1 MINRRNVVI
10 ALGAGGLAPRVSI
23 AQQTPDK
30 IFRIGY
36 CGPSSTVAP
45 GLLDAFRDGLRERG
59 YIEGKNLAIEY
70 RYTDGGGNVLLQT
83 QAAALVAR
91 QVAVIAVSVAN
102 VAVFARKATETIPIV
117 MLNGDDPVENGL
129 AASLGR
135 PGGNVTGVVR
145 LSSELIPKNLEL
157 LSEIVPGAKRM
168 ALLVDP
174 DSPVT
179 RIGLPHARRAA
190 QVLGVELG
198 VVEARSA
205 EEIDLAFAT
214 LSKQRPGALVVTGSG
229 RFFVL
234 RAKLAALALK
244 MRLPS
249 VFAFTE
255 QVEAGGLAAY
265 SASSVENYR
274 HAATFV
280 DRILRGAKPA
290 DLPIEQP
297 TKFELAVNM
306 KTARALGVKIPQSVL
321 VRVTRVIE

>member
-10 ALGAGGLAPRVSI
+10 ALGAGALAPRASF
-23 AQQTPDK
+23 AQQTPAK

-36 CGPSSTVAP
+36 FGPSSAVAP

-59 YIEGKNLAIEY
+59 YIEGKNLAIEV
-70 RYTDGGGNVLLQT
+70 RYTDRGGKEYPT
-83 QAAALVAR
+83 QAAELVAR
-91 QVAVIAVSVAN
+91 QVAVIAVSVAS

-129 AASLGR
+129 AASLAR
-135 PGGNVTGVVR
+135 PGHNVTGVVR

-157 LSEIVPGAKRM
+157 LSEIVPRVKRM

-190 QVLGVELG
+190 QALGVELG
-198 VVEARSA
+198 VVEASSA
-205 EEIDLAFAT
+205 EEIDLASAI

-229 RFFVL
+229 RFFIH
-234 RAKLAALALK
+234 RAKLAAMALTL
-244 MRLPS
+244 RLPS

-265 SASSVENYR
+265 SASSAANYR

-280 DRILRGAKPA
+280 DKILRGTKPA

-306 KTARALGVKIPQSVL
+306 KTAKTLGVTIPQSVL